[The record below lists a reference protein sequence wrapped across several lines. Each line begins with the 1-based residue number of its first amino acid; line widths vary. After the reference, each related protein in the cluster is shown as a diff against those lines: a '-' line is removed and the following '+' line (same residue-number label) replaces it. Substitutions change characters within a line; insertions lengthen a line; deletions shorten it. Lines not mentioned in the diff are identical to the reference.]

1 MARRRFKAGARL
13 VLWGGRSDRG
23 GRVGGE
29 IGECEEKGK
38 AIGNGTGLL
47 M

>member
-29 IGECEEKGK
+29 ESGER
-38 AIGNGTGLL
+38 
-47 M
+47 